1 MCRYLLPMLTP
12 KLQSAI
18 DDCYD
23 AFAQFPLPAKL
34 DVSPLRNGR
43 EILTTLSS
51 APLRQLTGEQVG
63 PYAGWAMT
71 TVGNDRD
78 YRHFLPRIF
87 ELSVTDPVWLG
98 AESPVMAE
106 KLNRAS
112 WRAWPAEQRDAV
124 LRFFRSAFDAVLSVH
139 PDEGQPADLWF
150 CGLVKLG
157 ESASL
162 TFQLW
167 GSNQSPN
174 AALHLAS
181 FVIDEA
187 KHLQR
192 YEEVRG
198 PFWDDVDAA
207 TRRDV
212 AKRLTSEDIKVFL
225 KAAADQ
231 VSEEDR
237 FYRIDSALS
246 NLERHF

>member
-1 MCRYLLPMLTP
+1 MLTA

-18 DDCYD
+18 AESYEV
-23 AFAQFPLPAKL
+23 FATFSLPKEMRA
-34 DVSPLRNGR
+34 SPLRDAN
-43 EILTTLSS
+43 EIVATLSS

-63 PYAGWAMT
+63 PYAGWALT
-71 TVGNDRD
+71 TVGDDRD

-87 ELSVTDPVWLG
+87 ELSVADPVWLG
-98 AESPVMAE
+98 GEPPVMAN

-112 WRAWPAEQRDAV
+112 WRSWSADQRDAV
-124 LRFFRSAFDAVLSVH
+124 LRFFRAAFEAVLATH
-139 PDEGQPADLWF
+139 PDEGQAADLWF

-167 GSNQSPN
+167 RSSTSSN

-192 YEEVRG
+192 HQEVRG
-198 PFWDDVDAA
+198 PFWDDVDPDI
-207 TRRDV
+207 RRDV
-212 AKRLTSEDIKVFL
+212 ANRLTSADTKSFL
-225 KAAADQ
+225 ETAADR
-231 VSEEDR
+231 VSADDR
-237 FYRIDSALS
+237 FQYIDSALA
-246 NLERHF
+246 NLERQF